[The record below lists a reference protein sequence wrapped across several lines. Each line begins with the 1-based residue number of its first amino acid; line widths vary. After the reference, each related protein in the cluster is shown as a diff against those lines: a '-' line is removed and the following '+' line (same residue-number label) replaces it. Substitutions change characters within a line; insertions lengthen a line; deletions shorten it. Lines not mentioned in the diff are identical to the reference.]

1 MSSWTKA
8 DSAAGAP
15 LWAATQFNQAPSSA
29 NRTSLYNGSVTNFI
43 TGVTLAMFNYDTT
56 ETQSGKIAHTGWVV
70 SITGSGGR
78 SSRTQYETLVC
89 LTSN

>member
-1 MSSWTKA
+1 MSSWTNV
-8 DSAAGAP
+8 DEAAGAP
-15 LWAATQFNQAPSSA
+15 LWATAAIRQAPSTA

-43 TGVTLAMFNYDTT
+43 TGVTLAMFNYDNT

-70 SITGSGGR
+70 TTAGSGGR
-78 SSRTQYETLVC
+78 TGRTQYETLVC

>member
-15 LWAATQFNQAPSSA
+15 LWAATQFNQAPSAA

-43 TGVTLAMFNYDTT
+43 TGVTLAMFN
-56 ETQSGKIAHTGWVV
+56 
-70 SITGSGGR
+70 
-78 SSRTQYETLVC
+78 
-89 LTSN
+89 